1 MVFSS
6 KEETSLSQVFM
17 LPNLR
22 HLICSISLPTFFIQ
36 GKKKMPVDIRLP
48 NSGFYALYICIIC
61 TYIHKYSYRYL
72 YTHKKKK
79 NQALMQSKRK
89 PTLSQSVQTE
99 LIIHVCT
106 HVYAY
111 VYMLVNLQIAEL

>member
-1 MVFSS
+1 
-6 KEETSLSQVFM
+6 
-17 LPNLR
+17 
-22 HLICSISLPTFFIQ
+22 
-36 GKKKMPVDIRLP
+36 
-48 NSGFYALYICIIC
+48 
-61 TYIHKYSYRYL
+61 
-72 YTHKKKK
+72 
-79 NQALMQSKRK
+79 MQSKRK